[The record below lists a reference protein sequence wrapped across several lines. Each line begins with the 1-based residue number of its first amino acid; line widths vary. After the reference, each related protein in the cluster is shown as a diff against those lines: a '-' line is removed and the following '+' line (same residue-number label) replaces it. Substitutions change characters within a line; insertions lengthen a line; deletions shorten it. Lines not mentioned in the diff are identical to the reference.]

1 MNTLE
6 RENLLQNWGNMV
18 YYKSFG
24 GCTMQGY
31 TIILDPDFEEGG
43 YTVTVAELPGCIT
56 QGETIE
62 ECIERVREAIEGYLE
77 SLELP

>member
-6 RENLLQNWGNMV
+6 REVLLQNGVHMV

-24 GCTMQGY
+24 GCSMQGY
-31 TIILDPDFEEGG
+31 TIILDPDLEEGG
-43 YTVTVAELPGCIT
+43 YTVTVVELPRCIT

-62 ECIERVREAIEGYLE
+62 QCIERVHEAIEGYLE
-77 SLELP
+77 SLKRP